1 MDACPTGNAILNLKF
16 TDDSKLACFSDSG
29 GSVFML
35 EFKRIMGVRGADLT
49 CLFSGS
55 RGEVCHIGICFSFK
69 NCNKYYYLMYL

>member
-1 MDACPTGNAILNLKF
+1 MFDATNGKVLRTITDAHPAGNAVLNLKF

-35 EFKRIMGVRGADLT
+35 EFKRVMGKRGANST

-55 RGEVCHIGICFSFK
+55 RGEVCEI
-69 NCNKYYYLMYL
+69 